1 MGFNRTVYGVIKRG
15 LDVVA
20 GLTILVVGSPLLLL
34 SSVAVGLSMGRP
46 ILFTQERIGQG
57 GGRFLLYKFRTMSGE
72 QDRSG
77 ALLSDAERLTRVGQW
92 LRKTSLDELPQALNL
107 LRGEM
112 SLVGPR
118 PLLVRYLPRYSL
130 EQMRRHEVRPGIT
143 GWAQVMGRNSL
154 SWEEKFRHDVWYVD
168 NQSLR
173 LDCEIVIRTIGKVLS
188 PSGVSA
194 EGHVTMPE
202 FMGSEADE

>member
-1 MGFNRTVYGVIKRG
+1 MSFNRTVYGVIKRG

-20 GLTILVVGSPLLLL
+20 GLTILMAGLPLLLL
-34 SSVAVGLSMGRP
+34 ASVAVALSMGRP
-46 ILFTQERIGQG
+46 ILFTQERIGLSG
-57 GGRFLLYKFRTMSGE
+57 KRFLLYKFRTMSGGT
-72 QDRSG
+72 DISG
-77 ALLSDAERLTRVGQW
+77 APLPDAQRLTRVGLW
-92 LRKTSLDELPQALNL
+92 LRKTSLDELPQAFNL
-107 LRGEM
+107 LLGEM

-118 PLLVRYLPRYSL
+118 PLLVRYLPRYSA

-154 SWEEKFRHDVWYVD
+154 SWEEKFCHDVWYVE
-168 NQSLR
+168 NQSLL
-173 LDCEIVIRTIGKVLS
+173 LDGEIVIRTIGKVLS

-202 FMGSEADE
+202 FMGSESDE